1 MSHVEVLVIHGW
13 VPIVM
18 VGLVEAGSPQGL
30 DIPLVCPQP
39 LESESFGPFK
49 K

>member
-30 DIPLVCPQP
+30 DCPQP